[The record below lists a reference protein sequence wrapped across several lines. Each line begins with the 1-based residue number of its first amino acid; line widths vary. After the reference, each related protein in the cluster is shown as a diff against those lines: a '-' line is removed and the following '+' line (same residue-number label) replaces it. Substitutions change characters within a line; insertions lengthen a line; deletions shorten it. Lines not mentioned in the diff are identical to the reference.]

1 MKSPSVPSSP
11 ALPGKFGRRTH
22 PTRTTLNN
30 GYLTVDF
37 GAWHFHI
44 CIGEF
49 SGVAPQ
55 LAKLRR
61 TGRAELY
68 RRLNQNDQPVS
79 WGLSLYTHDGLQQMT
94 VLLPNPLL
102 TAEQKI
108 AETPD
113 WSRLALWDRLRK
125 TYLGLEPDPVD
136 RSVPGFHRG

>member
-1 MKSPSVPSSP
+1 MRLVLSEHTPDR
-11 ALPGKFGRRTH
+11 ALIVRILSTSGTELG
-22 PTRTTLNN
+22 TT
-30 GYLTVDF
+30 
-37 GAWHFHI
+37 
-44 CIGEF
+44 
-49 SGVAPQ
+49 S
-55 LAKLRR
+55 
-61 TGRAELY
+61 
-68 RRLNQNDQPVS
+68 QPVS